1 MVVSDRKQSGQVMK
15 MAKGLIVDDSK
26 FMRKVLREYLE
37 QGGHSVV
44 AEADNGTE
52 GIDKFKTLKPDFV
65 TMDITMG
72 GLDGINAVKSISE
85 IDPKAKIIVVSA
97 LNEKTI
103 KMNDNTIHASA
114 YIQKPF
120 ERDQLLD
127 TIKGLLS

>member
-1 MVVSDRKQSGQVMK
+1 MN

-37 QGGHSVV
+37 HGGHSII
-44 AEADNGTE
+44 AEADNGAE
-52 GIDKFKTLKPDFV
+52 GVDKYKTSKPDFV

-72 GLDGINAVKSISE
+72 GLDGIKAIKSINE
-85 IDPKAKIIVVSA
+85 IDPEARIIIVSA

-103 KMNDNTIHASA
+103 KMNDNTIQASA

-120 ERDQLLD
+120 QRDQLLA
-127 TIKGLLS
+127 TIKSLL